1 MKNDPSIVEYI
12 HSIRGNKAGEDVE
25 TGSEENDSV
34 SLEETY
40 QA

>member
-25 TGSEENDSV
+25 TGSEENE
-34 SLEETY
+34 LEDKSFE
-40 QA
+40 A